1 MIEDIE
7 ITNFRC
13 FDRLKVSGCKRINL
27 ISGKN
32 NVGKTALLEPIFLS
46 SMPTKDTIISIGN
59 LRKKSFLSQK
69 ESSEKMW
76 GDLFFQQNIDNFA
89 CSINLLFHDETF
101 KRIDIFI
108 RNKKEFLNE
117 MAVAV
122 SAKSTNSLNES
133 INELL
138 DLDKEQFK
146 GKDLINEIVANILA
160 ENTNSSNKLVNDL
173 LGKEQLKDEQ
183 YIGYIVINANNNSID
198 KLIGLSSNYEIDIGV
213 NIDNHENI
221 IYLQNTSFIPSTL
234 KDSSVRLTT
243 EFDQA
248 RLKDRDD
255 EVLKAFQIIDD
266 SIVAVESF
274 SIPEPTIYLKRQGE
288 KRLPLSL
295 FGDAMNRIADIILKI
310 INNQDSILLIDEI
323 ENGIHH
329 SNQIAFWD
337 FLYRLAEQL
346 NVQIF
351 ATTHSLEMTEA
362 FIKAGLDSRSER
374 LCQRPDS
381 AAHFELTRHEKTNK
395 IVAINRDL
403 ETLEYAI
410 DRHKEV
416 RGGT

>member
-32 NVGKTALLEPIFLS
+32 NVGKTALLETIFLGG
-46 SMPTKDTIISIGN
+46 MPTKDTIISISN
-59 LRKKSFLSQK
+59 LRKELFISQNLY
-69 ESSEKMW
+69 SEKMW
-76 GDLFFQQNIDNFA
+76 SNLFFQQNINDSL
-89 CSINLLFHDETF
+89 CSINLCFHNKDF
-101 KRIDIFI
+101 KRTNIYV
-108 RNKKEFLNE
+108 RNKKEFINE

-122 SAKSTNSLNES
+122 SAKSNDSLNKLTK
-133 INELL
+133 ELL
-138 DLDKEQFK
+138 DLDKELK
-146 GKDLINEIVANILA
+146 GKYFINQMVAKMLA
-160 ENTNSSNKLVNDL
+160 ENTISSKKMVDEL
-173 LGKEQLKDEQ
+173 LGKEQLKNEHH
-183 YIGYIVINANNNSID
+183 IGYMVIDANGNSVS
-198 KLIGLSSNYEIDIGV
+198 KLIGLSSNLEINIGDT
-213 NIDNHENI
+213 IDNYKESV
-221 IYLQNTSFIPSTL
+221 YLHNTSFITSAL
-234 KDSSVRLTT
+234 RASSVELTT
-243 EFDQA
+243 EFDKA
-248 RLKDRDD
+248 RLNDRDD
-255 EVLKAFQIIDD
+255 EVLKAFQIIDS

-295 FGDAMNRIADIILKI
+295 FGDAMNRIAEIILKI

-362 FIKAGLDSRSER
+362 FIKAGLDR
-374 LCQRPDS
+374 QDS

-403 ETLEYAI
+403 ETLEYGI
-410 DRHKEV
+410 SHHQEV
-416 RGGT
+416 RGGA